1 MLSAVTPFHEITM
14 SENEKDEQFYRDTE
28 SIAFPKLDDRQLSQ
42 LAPLGQNRTL
52 RRGEILFKAG
62 QRDLGLT
69 VVIRGEL
76 EAIETQDGKEL
87 ILATPG
93 PRDFVG
99 DVAVLNG
106 NSALVTVRGKAEE
119 SEVLVVGASE
129 LRRALSELPGLGE
142 IIVSALMMR
151 RKRLQRDR
159 EFSGLRIVTLADS
172 RDGHQLDDF
181 LDKNHVPHRLIDFET
196 DEGSELCRRLNINR
210 RDLPVLIQSNGLP
223 LHRPS
228 IREVARVAGLL
239 RPLAHEGETEILCDL
254 AIVGAGPAGLA
265 AAVYAA
271 SEGLK
276 TVVLESYA
284 PGGQAGSSSLIENFF
299 GFPTGISGGDL
310 TNRAQLQ
317 AYRFGAAF
325 STPSQALSLSFR
337 EGDAH
342 GAELQIEGCPAT
354 LRAKCVLIAT
364 GAEYNRIEAEGREG
378 FEGLGVYYAA
388 TAMESKLCRGATVI
402 VAGGG
407 NSAGQAAMFLS
418 ESAEKVLLVIRG
430 NDLSKSMSS
439 YLSRRVETKENIEIL
454 RNTEIRRMTGERY
467 LEQVELEN
475 VQTGEQRVVQ
485 TTAVFSMIGA
495 KPCTSWLPPEIERDN
510 KEFIKTGAAVVDAPG
525 WRGMTRAPSL
535 LETSRP
541 GVFAAGDVRSGSVK
555 RCGAAVGEG
564 GMAVEGI
571 HQALG
576 TYA

>member
-1 MLSAVTPFHEITM
+1 MN
-14 SENEKDEQFYRDTE
+14 ENENDEQFYRDTE
-28 SIAFPKLDDRQLSQ
+28 SIAFPKLDDRQISQ
-42 LAPLGQNRTL
+42 LAPLGQRRTL
-52 RRGEILFKAG
+52 RRGDILFKAG

-69 VVIRGEL
+69 VVVSGEL
-76 EAIETQDGKEL
+76 EAFETRDGKEL

-99 DVAVLNG
+99 DLAMLTG
-106 NSALVTVRGKAEE
+106 NSTLVSVRGKAEE
-119 SEVLVVGASE
+119 SEVLVVGATE

-142 IIVSALMMR
+142 VIVSALIMR

-159 EFSGLRIVTLADS
+159 EFAGFRIVALPGC
-172 RDGHQLDDF
+172 REGHQLDDF
-181 LDKNHVPHRLIDFET
+181 LDKNHVLHRLLDCEG
-196 DEGSELCRRLNINR
+196 DEGRELCQRLNIKQ

-223 LHRPS
+223 LRRPS
-228 IREVARVAGLL
+228 IREVAQVAGLMHT
-239 RPLAHEGETEILCDL
+239 LAREGETEIFCDL

-317 AYRFGAAF
+317 AYRFGAKF
-325 STPSQALSLSFR
+325 STPAQALSLSFG
-337 EGDAH
+337 EGDH
-342 GAELQIEGCPAT
+342 PSELNIEGCPAT

-388 TAMESKLCRGATVI
+388 TAMESKLCRDATVI

-418 ESAEKVLLVIRG
+418 ESAKKVLLVIRG
-430 NDLSKSMSS
+430 DNLAKSMSS
-439 YLSRRVETKENIEIL
+439 YLSRRVETKDNLEIL
-454 RNTEIRRMTGERY
+454 RNTEIRKMAGGRF
-467 LEQVELEN
+467 LEAVELEN
-475 VQTGEQRVVQ
+475 TQTGERRVVEAC
-485 TTAVFSMIGA
+485 AVFSMIGA
-495 KPCTSWLPPEIERDN
+495 KPCTSWLPPEIERDE
-510 KEFIKTGAAVVDAPG
+510 KEFIKTGRAVADSPAWKGVNRLP
-525 WRGMTRAPSL
+525 TL